1 MATAFAKEAVRCRA
15 LGHLSDEL
23 IARATGAAP
32 STVRGWLTERTEPS
46 RERAER
52 INELA
57 EIVDRLARV
66 INPEYVPVWLTKP
79 VAALKDEK
87 PIDLVAQ
94 GRYIEVL
101 RLISALDEPG
111 AA

>member
-1 MATAFAKEAVRCRA
+1 MATAFAKEAVRCHVR
-15 LGHLSDEL
+15 GHLTDEL

-32 STVRGWLTERTEPS
+32 STVRGWLALRTAPS

-52 INELA
+52 LNELA
-57 EIVDRLARV
+57 EIVDRLSRV
-66 INPEYVPVWLTKP
+66 IAAEYVPVWLTKP
-79 VAALKDEK
+79 VAALGDEK